1 MFWGDFVNRNTIRL
15 DRRLSLCAEFV
26 RGDVAV
32 ADIGTD
38 HAYLPIYLVQSE
50 KISRAIAADINK
62 SPLESG
68 IEAIKQYGVS
78 DKISARLSNGLEKI
92 KSDECDDIVIAGMGG
107 ELICSIIEAAP
118 WLQDGDKHLILQ
130 PMTRPE
136 ILRSYLYKNG
146 YEIIREQAVESDGR
160 IYTVML
166 AAFCGKA
173 ETLSDFSAR
182 VGRLKPQERELD
194 KEYLE
199 RVLVSLKKKHDGLL
213 CAGNKEEAESLSL
226 TTEKIKEYINGG
238 QNG

>member
-1 MFWGDFVNRNTIRL
+1 MNRKTIKL

-26 RGDVAV
+26 RQGVSV

-38 HAYLPIYLVQSE
+38 HAYLPIYLVQSG

-62 SPLESG
+62 GPLESG

-118 WLQDGDKHLILQ
+118 WLKSPDKHLILQ

-146 YEIIREQAVESDGR
+146 FELIREQAVDSDGR

-166 AAFCGKA
+166 AAFCGKT
-173 ETLSDFSAR
+173 ETLTDYHAR
-182 VGRLKPQERELD
+182 VGKLNPSERELD
-194 KEYLE
+194 RKYLE
-199 RVLVSLKKKHDGLL
+199 HILTSLNKKLAGLL
-213 CAGNKEEAESLSL
+213 CSDNKEEADSLSL
-226 TTEKIKEYINGG
+226 TIEKINEYINGG